1 MTSLTPTL
9 HMFCGKIA
17 AGKSTLARQLADRDG
32 AVLIVE
38 DDWLA
43 ALYPGEING
52 IADYVRVAK
61 RLRGVMAPHVVALLN
76 AGQSV
81 VLDFPA
87 NTAEQRQWMRDIL
100 DLAHVAH
107 QMHLLDLPDD
117 LCRARLR
124 ARNAQGDHPFA
135 ATEAQFDQFARHFVP
150 PTPGEGFNV
159 VVHGADQSL
168 SSPGAP
174 G

>member
-1 MTSLTPTL
+1 MARALA
-9 HMFCGKIA
+9 KRDNAVVIA
-17 AGKSTLARQLADRDG
+17 
-32 AVLIVE
+32 E

-43 ALYPGEING
+43 ALYEGQITS
-52 IADYVRVAK
+52 IRDYVQAAN
-61 RLRGVMAPHVVALLN
+61 RLRGVMGPHVVALLN

-87 NTAEQRQWMRDIL
+87 NTVETRAWLRQI
-100 DLAHVAH
+100 VAQTDVVH
-107 QMHLLDLPDD
+107 RMHLLDVPDD

-135 ATEAQFDQFARHFVP
+135 ATDAQFDEIVRHFVP
-150 PTPGEGFNV
+150 PTADEGFHV
-159 VVHGADQSL
+159 VVHAGDPASPQSL
-168 SSPGAP
+168 STPGAP